1 MTRFAWRSFDALT
14 VRELHDLLRLRAE
27 VFVVE
32 QRCIFVDIDGRDP
45 EALHLLARSTESA
58 ALLGTLRLFPP
69 DLGAGQVRIGR
80 VAATSSARGTG
91 LGRAMM
97 VEGLAETERRFGP
110 VPVGLEAQSR
120 LEGFYRSLGFARASD
135 DYEEDGI
142 LHCAMVE
149 VLGWRRPRHSQKTE
163 PSNSQ
168 TVSPSWLVPVL
179 WWKIKPQPAMVLGR
193 FPVRVEE

>member
-32 QRCIFVDIDGRDP
+32 QRCIFIDIDGRDP
-45 EALHLLARSTESA
+45 DALHLLVRSESA

-80 VAATSSARGTG
+80 VAAKSSARGNG

-110 VPVGLEAQSR
+110 VPVGIEAQSH

-142 LHCAMVE
+142 LHCAMVK
-149 VLGWRRPRHSQKTE
+149 S
-163 PSNSQ
+163 
-168 TVSPSWLVPVL
+168 
-179 WWKIKPQPAMVLGR
+179 
-193 FPVRVEE
+193 